1 MKKKL
6 ILVIAII
13 LLVGIVYKSSEYYN
27 KKNRIYV
34 KTQKVKLD
42 SITESV
48 SASGKIQPEIEV
60 NISPD
65 VSGEIILLNVKDGQN
80 VNQGDL
86 LLKINPEIY
95 NANLKN
101 IRANLNNIKSNLAQ
115 QITQMNDARVK
126 YDRNFK
132 LHKKNAISTVE
143 LETSLNNLE
152 LAKLRVKAS
161 EYSVESAEASL
172 SEAEKNL
179 ERTSI
184 YSPLK
189 GTISK
194 LNVERGERVV
204 GTAQMTG
211 TEILTI
217 ANLNNMEVVVDV
229 SENDIIR
236 VKLNDPVDIKV
247 DAYYKYTFRGLVSE
261 IANSANLIGT
271 SADQVTNFQVKI
283 KILKSSYSNLVSS
296 NTYPFRPGMTASVEI
311 NTEFKSNIKT
321 IPLQA
326 VTTRK
331 KEIFDIEHNT
341 DNEFRTIEC
350 VFKYDKSLAKII
362 KVETGIQNNELIE
375 IISGLEIDDEVI
387 IEPYNAI
394 SKILKNDMK
403 VYIEK

>member
-13 LLVGIVYKSSEYYN
+13 LLVGVVYKSSEYYN
-27 KKNRIYV
+27 KKNRTYV

-115 QITQMNDARVK
+115 QITQMNDAKVK

-152 LAKLRVKAS
+152 LAKLRVQAS

-247 DAYYKYTFRGLVSE
+247 DAYYKYTFKGLVSE

-331 KEIFDIEHNT
+331 KEIFDIENNT

-362 KVETGIQNNELIE
+362 KVETGIQNNEIIE

-403 VYIEK
+403 VYIKK

>member
-331 KEIFDIEHNT
+331 KEIFDIENNT

>member
-13 LLVGIVYKSSEYYN
+13 LLVGVVYKSSEYYN
-27 KKNRIYV
+27 KKNRTYV

-115 QITQMNDARVK
+115 QITQMNDAKVK

-331 KEIFDIEHNT
+331 KEIFDIENNT

-403 VYIEK
+403 VYIKK

>member
-6 ILVIAII
+6 ILVIVII
-13 LLVGIVYKSSEYYN
+13 LLIGIVYKSSEYYN

-115 QITQMNDARVK
+115 QITQMNDAIVK
-126 YDRNFK
+126 YDRNVK
-132 LHKKNAISTVE
+132 LHKKKAISTVE

-179 ERTSI
+179 QRTSI

-247 DAYYKYTFRGLVSE
+247 DAYYKYTFRGSVSE

-311 NTEFKSNIKT
+311 NTEFRSNIKT

-331 KEIFDIEHNT
+331 REIFDIENNT
-341 DNEFRTIEC
+341 ENEFKTIEC

-394 SKILKNDMK
+394 SKILKNDIK